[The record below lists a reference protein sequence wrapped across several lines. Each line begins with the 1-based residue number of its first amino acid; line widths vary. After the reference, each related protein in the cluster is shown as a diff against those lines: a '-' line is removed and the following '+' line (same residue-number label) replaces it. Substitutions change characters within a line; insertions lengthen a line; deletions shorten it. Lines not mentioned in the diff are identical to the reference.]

1 MSTASTATTISRYIL
16 LLMCVNLACL
26 QTANVPQATQTADP
40 APTKTAMLQEEPYS
54 GTVYEIPEPEQTTQ
68 CAVVTA
74 SRALTLRAEPT
85 YKSAAISW
93 MQAGEKVK
101 LLDTSSDW
109 WRISATQSIVTWPGQ
124 VTIERSQSG
133 YAHSAYLEEVSC

>member
-1 MSTASTATTISRYIL
+1 MYTASTTATISRYIL
-16 LLMCVNLACL
+16 LLMCINLACL
-26 QTANVPQATQTADP
+26 QTANIPQATQTQL
-40 APTKTAMLQEEPYS
+40 APTETAILEEEPYS
-54 GTVYEIPEPEQTTQ
+54 GTVFEIPEPVHR

-101 LLDTSSDW
+101 LLDGSADW
-109 WRISATQSIVTWPGQ
+109 WRISVTREIVTWPGQ
-124 VTIERSQSG
+124 VTLERSQSG
-133 YAHSAYLEEVSC
+133 YAHSAYLEEVSCQP